1 MFIWSVKL
9 IINYFRLLPT
19 LFQETKQ
26 TTINMSFAETLFT
39 KIVAG
44 EIPSFK
50 VYEVSIHLYRDDIPI
65 TKIINLFFC
74 LYLFPYIHHLTL
86 FSHRYVHSHVSP
98 IHHKNVTTKQKSTN
112 TNPSSK

>member
-1 MFIWSVKL
+1 
-9 IINYFRLLPT
+9 
-19 LFQETKQ
+19 
-26 TTINMSFAETLFT
+26 MSFAETLFT

-98 IHHKNVTTKQKSTN
+98 IHHKILPTKQKSTN
-112 TNPSSK
+112 TNPFSKLSPHHVIIIQFMNNNKTIPIGRPHLRFS